1 MDRIQVEVAYASQ
14 HRQTVIALELEAG
27 VSVRDAIQKAG
38 VLADFPEIDL
48 AANKVGIFGKI
59 VTLDTPLHDADRIE
73 IYRPLVCDPKELRRR
88 RAAEQKSRA

>member
-14 HRQTVIALELEAG
+14 NRQIVIVLELEGG
-27 VSVRDAIQKAG
+27 VSVRDAIQEAG

-48 AANKVGIFGKI
+48 ATNKVGIFGKM
-59 VTLDTPLHDADRIE
+59 VTLDTILHDADRVE

-88 RAAEQKSRA
+88 RASGQKSRA